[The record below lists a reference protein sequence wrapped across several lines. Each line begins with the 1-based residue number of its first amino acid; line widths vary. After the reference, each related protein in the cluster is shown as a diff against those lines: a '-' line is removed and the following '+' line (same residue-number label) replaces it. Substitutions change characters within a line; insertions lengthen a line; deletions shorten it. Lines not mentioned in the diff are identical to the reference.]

1 MVRSVEESVP
11 AVAPDAPFAEALRH
25 AIARRGLALNR
36 IRTHLADRGLHVG
49 VATLSTWQSGRR
61 VPREDSLATVTALE
75 ELLQVPPGW
84 LTVRIPPARSE
95 PSTTPQPY
103 AVVDYAEALTRLL
116 DRLRRDAHGR
126 LRNVTVLEEIHIGA
140 DRSAQRRRVI
150 QSVVAVQPVDR
161 LIIAH
166 QGEPGCDADLLTL
179 RALSGCRAG
188 RVARSPE
195 VGAML
200 GELLLDRVL
209 AVGETA
215 VVRYEVEDRSG
226 LPSTDYQRFSEWGGM
241 HYVLEVQFDRSAL
254 PVRVSEIR
262 RRHTAGPN
270 LVQRELMLT
279 PDSRVHAI
287 EPSADPGTVGIA
299 WEWD

>member
-1 MVRSVEESVP
+1 MVKSVQASVP
-11 AVAPDAPFAEALRH
+11 AVTPEASFADALRQ

-61 VPREDSLATVTALE
+61 VPRDDSLATVTALE
-75 ELLQVPPGW
+75 ELLEVPPGW
-84 LTVRIPPARSE
+84 LTVRIPPPRTE
-95 PSTTPQPY
+95 PDTQPY
-103 AVVDYAEALTRLL
+103 AVVDYAETLTGLL

-126 LRNVTVLEEIHIGA
+126 LRNVTVLEEVQLDA
-140 DRSAQRRRVI
+140 ERSARTRRVC

-166 QGEPGCDADLLTL
+166 QGESGCDAERLAL
-179 RALSGCRAG
+179 RAVSGCRTG
-188 RVARSPE
+188 RIARSPE
-195 VGAML
+195 AGALL

-215 VVRYEVEDRSG
+215 VVRYEIEDRNG

-241 HYVLEVQFDRSAL
+241 HYVLEVQFDRAAL
-254 PVRVSEIR
+254 PVRVHEIR
-262 RRHTAGPN
+262 RRHTLGPN
-270 LVQRELMLT
+270 LVHRELMLT
-279 PDSRVHAI
+279 PDGRVHTI
-287 EPSADPGTVGIA
+287 EPSATPGTVGII

>member
-1 MVRSVEESVP
+1 MIKPVEVR
-11 AVAPDAPFAEALRH
+11 AVTPDASFAEALRQ

-61 VPREDSLATVTALE
+61 VPREDSLAIVTALE
-75 ELLQVPPGW
+75 ELLQLAPGW
-84 LTVRIPPARSE
+84 LTGRIPPARTV
-95 PSTTPQPY
+95 PDTTPQPY

-126 LRNVTVLEEIHIGA
+126 LRNVTVLEEVRLGA
-140 DRSAQRRRVI
+140 DRSAHCRRVI

-166 QGEPGCDADLLTL
+166 QGEPGCDAEQLAL
-179 RALSGCRAG
+179 RALSGCRTG
-188 RVARSPE
+188 RIARSPE
-195 VGAML
+195 AGAML

-215 VVRYEVEDRSG
+215 VVRYEIEDRTG
-226 LPSTDYQRFSEWGGM
+226 LPSTEYQRFSEWGGM
-241 HYVLEVQFDRSAL
+241 HYVLEVQFDRAAL
-254 PVRVSEIR
+254 PVRVHEIR
-262 RRHTAGPN
+262 RRHTSGPN
-270 LVQRELMLT
+270 LLHRDLMLT
-279 PDSRVHAI
+279 PDGRVHVI
-287 EPSADPGTVGIA
+287 EPAADPGTVGII

>member
-1 MVRSVEESVP
+1 MTESTGP
-11 AVAPDAPFAEALRH
+11 AVTPEASFAEALRQ

-61 VPREDSLATVTALE
+61 VPRDDSLAIVSALE

-84 LTVRIPPARSE
+84 LTVRIPPARVE
-95 PSTTPQPY
+95 PSCQPY
-103 AVVDYAEALTRLL
+103 AVVDYAAALTRLL

-126 LRNVTVLEEIHIGA
+126 LRNVTVLEEVVMGA
-140 DRSAQRRRVI
+140 DRSALRRRVI

-166 QGEPGCDADLLTL
+166 QGEPGCDIEQLTL
-179 RALSGCRAG
+179 RGLSGCRTG
-188 RVARSPE
+188 RIARSPE
-195 VGAML
+195 AGALL

-209 AVGETA
+209 AVGDTA
-215 VVRYEVEDRSG
+215 VVHYEIEDRTG

-241 HYVLEVQFDRSAL
+241 HYVLEVQFDRAAL
-254 PVRVSEIR
+254 PVRVHEFR
-262 RRHTAGPN
+262 RRHTSGPE
-270 LVQRELMLT
+270 LQQRELMLT
-279 PDSRVHAI
+279 PDGRVHVI
-287 EPSADPGTVGIA
+287 EPSADSGTVGVA

>member
-1 MVRSVEESVP
+1 MTDSPVP
-11 AVAPDAPFAEALRH
+11 VLTPEAPFADALRQ

-61 VPREDSLATVTALE
+61 VPCEDSLAIVTALE

-84 LTVRIPPARSE
+84 LTVRIPPER
-95 PSTTPQPY
+95 PGPGPKPQPY

-126 LRNVTVLEEIHIGA
+126 LRNVTVLEEVRIGA
-140 DRSAQRRRVI
+140 DRSAHCRRVT

-166 QGEPGCDADLLTL
+166 QGEPGCDAEQLTL
-179 RALSGCRAG
+179 RALSGCRTG
-188 RVARSPE
+188 RIARSAE
-195 VGAML
+195 AGAML
-200 GELLLDRVL
+200 GELLLDRLL

-215 VVRYEVEDRSG
+215 VVHYEIEDRTG
-226 LPSTDYQRFSEWGGM
+226 LPATEYQRFSEWGGM
-241 HYVLEVQFDRSAL
+241 HYVLEVQFDRAAL
-254 PVRVSEIR
+254 PVRVHEIR
-262 RRHTAGPN
+262 RRHTSAPN
-270 LVQRELMLT
+270 LVHRELMLT
-279 PDSRVHAI
+279 PDGRVHVI
-287 EPSADPGTVGIA
+287 EPSADPGTVGIE

>member
-1 MVRSVEESVP
+1 MIKPVEVP
-11 AVAPDAPFAEALRH
+11 AVTPEASFADALRH

-36 IRTHLADRGLHVG
+36 IRTHLADRGLQVG

-75 ELLQVPPGW
+75 EVLQLPPGW
-84 LTVRIPPARSE
+84 LTVRIPPARTES
-95 PSTTPQPY
+95 SPQPY

-126 LRNVTVLEEIHIGA
+126 LRNVTVLEEVQIGA
-140 DRSAQRRRVI
+140 DRSSLRRRVT

-166 QGEPGCDADLLTL
+166 QGEPGCDAEQLAL
-179 RALSGCRAG
+179 RVLSGCRTG
-188 RVARSPE
+188 RIARSAE
-195 VGAML
+195 AGALL

-215 VVRYEVEDRSG
+215 VVHYEVEDRTG
-226 LPSTDYQRFSEWGGM
+226 LPTTEYQRFSEWGGM
-241 HYVLEVQFDRSAL
+241 HYVLEVQFDRAAL
-254 PVRVSEIR
+254 PVRVHELR
-262 RRHTAGPN
+262 RRHTSGPD
-270 LVQRELMLT
+270 LMRRDLMLT
-279 PDSRVHAI
+279 PDARVHVI
-287 EPSADPGTVGIA
+287 EPSATPGTVGIA

>member
-1 MVRSVEESVP
+1 MVKTGEVSIP
-11 AVAPDAPFAEALRH
+11 AVAPEASFADALRQ

-61 VPREDSLATVTALE
+61 IPREDSRAIVTALE
-75 ELLQVPPGW
+75 ELLQVPVGW
-84 LTVRIPPARSE
+84 LTVRIPPAQ
-95 PSTTPQPY
+95 PSTPPQPY

-126 LRNVTVLEEIHIGA
+126 LRNVTVLEEVQIGA
-140 DRSAQRRRVI
+140 DRSAHRRRVI

-166 QGEPGCDADLLTL
+166 QGEPGCDAEQLAL
-179 RALSGCRAG
+179 RALSGCRTG
-188 RVARSPE
+188 RIARSSE
-195 VGAML
+195 AGALL

-215 VVRYEVEDRSG
+215 VVHYEVEDRTG
-226 LPSTDYQRFSEWGGM
+226 LPTTDYQRFSEWGGM
-241 HYVLEVQFDRSAL
+241 HYVLEVQFDRAAL
-254 PVRVSEIR
+254 PVRVHELR
-262 RRHTAGPN
+262 RRHTSGPN
-270 LVQRELMLT
+270 LVHRELMLT
-279 PDSRVHAI
+279 PDGRVHVI
-287 EPSADPGTVGIA
+287 EPATPPGTIGTA
-299 WEWD
+299 GEWD

>member
-1 MVRSVEESVP
+1 MVKSVEASIPSVTP
-11 AVAPDAPFAEALRH
+11 EASFADALRH
-25 AIARRGLALNR
+25 AISRRGLALNR

-61 VPREDSLATVTALE
+61 CPREDSLAVITALE
-75 ELLQVPPGW
+75 ELLQVPTGW
-84 LTVRIPPARSE
+84 LTVRIPPARE
-95 PSTTPQPY
+95 PGTSPQPY

-126 LRNVTVLEEIHIGA
+126 LRNVTVLEEVRVGA
-140 DRSAQRRRVI
+140 DRSAQRRSVI

-166 QGEPGCDADLLTL
+166 QGETGCDAEQLAL
-179 RALSGCRAG
+179 RALSGCRTG
-188 RVARSPE
+188 RIARSPE
-195 VGAML
+195 AGALL

-215 VVRYEVEDRSG
+215 VVHYEIDDPSG
-226 LPSTDYQRFSEWGGM
+226 LPTTDYQRFSEWGGM
-241 HYVLEVQFDRSAL
+241 HYVLEVQFDRAAL
-254 PVRVSEIR
+254 PVRVHELR

-270 LVQRELMLT
+270 LVHRELMLT
-279 PDSRVHAI
+279 PDGRVHVI
-287 EPSADPGTVGIA
+287 EPSAAPGTIGIA

>member
-1 MVRSVEESVP
+1 MTESSVP
-11 AVAPDAPFAEALRH
+11 AVTPQTSFAEALRQ

-36 IRTHLADRGLHVG
+36 IRTHLAERGLNVG

-61 VPREDSLATVTALE
+61 VPREDSLAIVTALE
-75 ELLQVPPGW
+75 ELLRVPPGW

-95 PSTTPQPY
+95 PVSHPY
-103 AVVDYAEALTRLL
+103 AVVDYSEALTRLL

-126 LRNVTVLEEIHIGA
+126 VRSVIVLEEVQLGV

-166 QGEPGCDADLLTL
+166 QGELGCDVDQLTL
-179 RALSGCRAG
+179 RASSGCRLG
-188 RVARSPE
+188 RVAKAAE
-195 VGAML
+195 AGAML

-209 AVGETA
+209 AVGQTA
-215 VVRYEVEDRSG
+215 VVQYEVEDRTG
-226 LPSTDYQRFSEWGGM
+226 LPTTDYQRFSEWGGM
-241 HYVLEVQFDRSAL
+241 HYVLEVQFDRAAL
-254 PVRVSEIR
+254 PVRVHGFSR
-262 RRHTAGPN
+262 SHTSGPD
-270 LVQRELMLT
+270 LHKRELMLT
-279 PDSRVHAI
+279 PDGRVHVI
-287 EPSADPGTVGIA
+287 EPSAAPGTVGIS

>member
-1 MVRSVEESVP
+1 MVRTVRAPVP
-11 AVAPDAPFAEALRH
+11 VVTPEASFADALRQ

-36 IRTHLADRGLHVG
+36 IRSHLADRGLHVG

-61 VPREDSLATVTALE
+61 VPREDSRAIVTALE
-75 ELLQVPPGW
+75 ELLEVPPGW
-84 LTVRIPPARSE
+84 LTVRIPPPRTE
-95 PSTTPQPY
+95 TQPY
-103 AVVDYAEALTRLL
+103 SVVDYAEALSRML

-126 LRNVTVLEEIHIGA
+126 LRNVTVVEEVRVDA
-140 DRSAQRRRVI
+140 QRSAYTRRVC

-166 QGEPGCDADLLTL
+166 QGEPGCDADQLGL
-179 RALSGCRAG
+179 RAVSGCRTG

-195 VGAML
+195 AGALL

-215 VVRYEVEDRSG
+215 VVRYEIDDRNN

-241 HYVLEVQFDRSAL
+241 HYVLEVQFDRAAL
-254 PVRVSEIR
+254 PVRVHELR

-270 LVQRELMLT
+270 LVQRDLMLT
-279 PDSRVHAI
+279 PDARVHVI
-287 EPSADPGTVGIA
+287 EPSAPPGTVGIA

>member
-1 MVRSVEESVP
+1 MIKPVEVP
-11 AVAPDAPFAEALRH
+11 AVTPEAPFADALRH

-61 VPREDSLATVTALE
+61 VPCEDSLATVTALE

-84 LTVRIPPARSE
+84 LTVRIPPARTE
-95 PSTTPQPY
+95 PSPQPY
-103 AVVDYAEALTRLL
+103 GVVDYAEALTRLL

-126 LRNVTVLEEIHIGA
+126 LRNVTVLEEVRIGA
-140 DRSAQRRRVI
+140 DRSALRRRVT
-150 QSVVAVQPVDR
+150 QSVVSVQPVDR

-166 QGEPGCDADLLTL
+166 QGEPGCDAEQLAL
-179 RALSGCRAG
+179 RALSGCRTG
-188 RVARSPE
+188 RIARSPE
-195 VGAML
+195 AGALL

-215 VVRYEVEDRSG
+215 VVHYEIEDRTG
-226 LPSTDYQRFSEWGGM
+226 LPTTEYQRFSEWGGM
-241 HYVLEVQFDRSAL
+241 HYVLEVQFDRGAL
-254 PVRVSEIR
+254 PVRVRELR
-262 RRHTAGPN
+262 RRHTSGPD
-270 LVQRELMLT
+270 LIHRELMLT
-279 PDSRVHAI
+279 PDSRVHVI
-287 EPSADPGTVGIA
+287 EPSANPGTVGIA

>member
-1 MVRSVEESVP
+1 MVRPVEVP
-11 AVAPDAPFAEALRH
+11 AVTAEASFADALRH

-36 IRTHLADRGLHVG
+36 IRSHLADRGLHVG

-61 VPREDSLATVTALE
+61 VPCEDSLATVTALE
-75 ELLQVPPGW
+75 ELLELPPGW
-84 LTVRIPPARSE
+84 LTVRIPPARTE
-95 PSTTPQPY
+95 TTPQPY

-126 LRNVTVLEEIHIGA
+126 LRNVTVLEEVRIGA
-140 DRSAQRRRVI
+140 DRSAHRRRVT

-166 QGEPGCDADLLTL
+166 QGEPGCDAERLAL
-179 RALSGCRAG
+179 RAVSGCRAG

-195 VGAML
+195 AGAML

-215 VVRYEVEDRSG
+215 VVHYEIEDRTG
-226 LPSTDYQRFSEWGGM
+226 LPATEYQRFSEWGGM
-241 HYVLEVQFDRSAL
+241 HYVLEVQFDRTAL
-254 PVRVSEIR
+254 PVRVYELR
-262 RRHTAGPN
+262 RRHTSGPD
-270 LVQRELMLT
+270 LIHRELMLT
-279 PDSRVHAI
+279 PDARVHTI
-287 EPSADPGTVGIA
+287 EPSAAPGTIGIT

>member
-1 MVRSVEESVP
+1 MIKPVEIP
-11 AVAPDAPFAEALRH
+11 AVTPEASFADALRH

-36 IRTHLADRGLHVG
+36 IRTHLADRGLQVG

-75 ELLQVPPGW
+75 ELLQLPPGW
-84 LTVRIPPARSE
+84 LTVRIPPARTESA
-95 PSTTPQPY
+95 PQPY

-126 LRNVTVLEEIHIGA
+126 LRNVTVLEEVRIGA
-140 DRSAQRRRVI
+140 DRSSLRRRVT

-166 QGEPGCDADLLTL
+166 QGEPGCDAEQLAL
-179 RALSGCRAG
+179 RVLSGCRTG
-188 RVARSPE
+188 RIARSAE
-195 VGAML
+195 AGALL

-215 VVRYEVEDRSG
+215 VVHYEVEDRTG
-226 LPSTDYQRFSEWGGM
+226 LATTEYQRFSEWGGM
-241 HYVLEVQFDRSAL
+241 HYVLEVQFDRAAL
-254 PVRVSEIR
+254 PVRVHELR
-262 RRHTAGPN
+262 RRNTSGPD
-270 LVQRELMLT
+270 LMRRDLMLT
-279 PDSRVHAI
+279 PDARVHVI
-287 EPSADPGTVGIA
+287 EPSAAPGTIGIA